1 MFSDFPNDRHA
12 ISEFEKEGAKV
23 TNSGE
28 RTKRPDASRPFVF
41 ISNPF

>member
-1 MFSDFPNDRHA
+1 MFSYFPNDRHA

-28 RTKRPDASRPFVF
+28 RTKRPDASVVSQFEF
-41 ISNPF
+41 FFA